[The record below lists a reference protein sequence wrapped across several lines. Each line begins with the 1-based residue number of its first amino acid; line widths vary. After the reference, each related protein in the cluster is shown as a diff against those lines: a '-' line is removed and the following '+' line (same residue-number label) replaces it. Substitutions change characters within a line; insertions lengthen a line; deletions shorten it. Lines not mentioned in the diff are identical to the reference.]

1 MDLYQEEQEQANTS
15 TDRRFMGRLAGGVEE
30 PHLKD
35 YIRVL
40 LMRRWVVIG
49 ISLLVIFTT
58 ALIVFLMTPIYQA
71 TCLLLI
77 EPTKIKITNF
87 QDVYDPTLSQFA
99 GSELS
104 RREFME
110 TQSQLLTCRSVMER
124 VFADFNF
131 SHPCLTT
138 LVFSWFKCTC
148 RTSPLW
154 RFSACFTASILSF
167 VTTAVTAGPF
177 PHKPAAFAPA
187 AKASN
192 AIEVSYPKAAEYT
205 KPLSDN
211 AGKKLPAKVSL

>member
-77 EPTKIKITNF
+77 EPTKRKERMLDAIARCTDQKLRLRSTVRIPKDVQRTEIFGTDVWVSSVERGMIDSIVFEECSYYPIFLLLVQNIVNNSVDIRKVMEYADELNAAGTF
-87 QDVYDPTLSQFA
+87 GSAISIISDRLTDVDSPIEFKGDQD
-99 GSELS
+99 SEV
-104 RREFME
+104 
-110 TQSQLLTCRSVMER
+110 TRSVNLALNT
-124 VFADFNF
+124 V
-131 SHPCLTT
+131 L
-138 LVFSWFKCTC
+138 
-148 RTSPLW
+148 
-154 RFSACFTASILSF
+154 
-167 VTTAVTAGPF
+167 G
-177 PHKPAAFAPA
+177 
-187 AKASN
+187 
-192 AIEVSYPKAAEYT
+192 
-205 KPLSDN
+205 
-211 AGKKLPAKVSL
+211 